1 MEPLHSTHI
10 HTLLMSTPELYN
22 TELFKEK
29 TDQTKSVLIRSN
41 VLTVV
46 LTFMSI
52 ISLLYVFFFFFNK
65 VDRTVQIFLHGRCF
79 YCVACVQCSLVHV
92 FFLK

>member
-52 ISLLYVFFFFFNK
+52 ISLLYVFFFFLIRLIGQCRSSYMDVVF
-65 VDRTVQIFLHGRCF
+65 TVCL
-79 YCVACVQCSLVHV
+79 VCSVH
-92 FFLK
+92 